1 MGPEALIGGHG
12 SEPASAW
19 VRRWSPWVKQGGH
32 VLDVACGLGRHTR
45 WFLARGHSVCAVDRS
60 GEAIDAVLA
69 AAVERGAVPHVAAI
83 VADAEGVFYEG
94 GAGVRVQGESED
106 PVTTSTQF
114 RIMSMTKMVATTC
127 ALQQKERGELDFA
140 APIEEYVP
148 EWADVQ
154 VLDGWDGDTPRLR
167 APATKATVHQLVT
180 HTTGLGYWFWNEDLV
195 RFEAATGTP
204 NVVPGSMDAFKA
216 PLTADPGTAFVYGIN
231 TDWLGRVVEAV
242 AGATLD
248 VVVKEHVT
256 EPLGMHDT
264 MFRLDAGRSKNLV
277 TVHVPGDDGW
287 TSAGEILNQEPDW
300 WAGGHGLYSTPR
312 DYIRFER
319 ALLRGLAWRQPAQLD
334 TRLARRG
341 VAHHIQRIAARRALD
356 ALDQRMRLDGAASV
370 GRHAVAD
377 PGARARG
384 PAAAF
389 QPLIKHRMLL
399 LQPAVE
405 VGVAAH
411 APGGEPEAL
420 RLVDHGGPVRRG
432 ELRGDLGGGHG
443 DGASTTCH
451 ASGPRRS
458 QWMTCA
464 PCWTRATAPG
474 SCTRALTRRRCSSAS
489 ARVCAG
495 VERSHRREGP

>member
-1 MGPEALIGGHG
+1 M
-12 SEPASAW
+12 
-19 VRRWSPWVKQGGH
+19 
-32 VLDVACGLGRHTR
+32 TR
-45 WFLARGHSVCAVDRS
+45 SINGD
-60 GEAIDAVLA
+60 AIDAVLA

-83 VADAEGVFYEG
+83 VADADGVFYEG
-94 GAGVRVQGESED
+94 GAGVRIQGESED
-106 PVTTSTQF
+106 PVTTWTQF

-216 PLTADPGTAFVYGIN
+216 PLTTDPGTAFVYGIN

-264 MFRLDAGRSKNLV
+264 MFRLDAGRTEKLV
-277 TVHVPGDDGW
+277 TVHVPGDGGW

-319 ALLRGLAWRQPAQLD
+319 ALLRGGELDGTRILHQETVDDAFRSQIGDIPFPEEIPTADPATTDTLHVGPGWTWGYGLMINTQDVPGRRRAGSGAWAGLFNTHFWVDRTTGICASIYTNSLPFITENDAWRTYGEFEEA
-334 TRLARRG
+334 
-341 VAHHIQRIAARRALD
+341 VYAAL
-356 ALDQRMRLDGAASV
+356 
-370 GRHAVAD
+370 
-377 PGARARG
+377 
-384 PAAAF
+384 
-389 QPLIKHRMLL
+389 
-399 LQPAVE
+399 
-405 VGVAAH
+405 
-411 APGGEPEAL
+411 
-420 RLVDHGGPVRRG
+420 
-432 ELRGDLGGGHG
+432 
-443 DGASTTCH
+443 
-451 ASGPRRS
+451 
-458 QWMTCA
+458 
-464 PCWTRATAPG
+464 
-474 SCTRALTRRRCSSAS
+474 
-489 ARVCAG
+489 
-495 VERSHRREGP
+495 